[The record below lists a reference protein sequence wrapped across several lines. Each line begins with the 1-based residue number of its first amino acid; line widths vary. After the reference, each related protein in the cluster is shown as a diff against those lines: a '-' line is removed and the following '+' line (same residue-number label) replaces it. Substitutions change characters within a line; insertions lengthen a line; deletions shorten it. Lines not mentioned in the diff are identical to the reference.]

1 MAKGEI
7 TARVVENK
15 TNVAAKKH
23 LQKPQWHVIYTH
35 PRAEKRVY
43 ARLLE
48 EEVETYMPL
57 YTTIRQWSD
66 RKKKVELPLFNSYVF
81 VKVNEAERLKVLQ
94 VEGVSRFVYY
104 LKKPAIVRDKEIT
117 AIKKFLNKTEGL
129 RIKVE
134 KGEHVEIASGP
145 MEGVYG
151 KVIRISKDKLVL
163 QIEELNMILVAE
175 VDKAQ
180 VRKPLNKHN

>member
-7 TARVVENK
+7 EYRVVSKEP
-15 TNVAAKKH
+15 AAAYKKAV
-23 LQKPQWHVIYTH
+23 QERKWHVIYTH
-35 PRAEKRVY
+35 PRTEKRVY

-48 EEVETYMPL
+48 EEIETYMPL

-81 VKVNEAERLKVLQ
+81 VRVNESDRLKVLQ

-117 AIKKFLNKTEGL
+117 AIKRFLNKTEGL
-129 RIKVE
+129 KIKVE

-163 QIEELNMILVAE
+163 QIEELNISLIAE

-180 VRKPLNKHN
+180 VRKPLKKHD

>member
-1 MAKGEI
+1 MNKGEVI
-7 TARVVENK
+7 ARVVEQK
-15 TNVAAKKH
+15 TVLPRKQVVPH
-23 LQKPQWHVIYTH
+23 RQWNVIYTH

-48 EEVETYMPL
+48 VEVETYMPL

-66 RKKKVELPLFNSYVF
+66 RKKKVELPLFNSYIF
-81 VKVNEAERLKVLQ
+81 VRINKKERLKVLQ
-94 VEGVSRFVYY
+94 VEGVSRFIYY

-117 AIKKFLNKTEGL
+117 AIKRFLNKTEGL
-129 RIKVE
+129 KIKVE
-134 KGEHVEIASGP
+134 KGEYVEISSGP

-151 KVIRISKDKLVL
+151 KVIRIGKGKLVL
-163 QIEELNMILVAE
+163 QIEELNMSLVAE

-180 VRKPLNKHN
+180 VRKPLKKRN